1 MLIHYNNF
9 TKHKGFSRQ
18 SDIFQYF
25 CALFYISESCFLHIN
40 HVPGHFGVGAK

>member
-25 CALFYISESCFLHIN
+25 CALFYISESCFLHIKY
-40 HVPGHFGVGAK
+40 VPGYFGAGTK